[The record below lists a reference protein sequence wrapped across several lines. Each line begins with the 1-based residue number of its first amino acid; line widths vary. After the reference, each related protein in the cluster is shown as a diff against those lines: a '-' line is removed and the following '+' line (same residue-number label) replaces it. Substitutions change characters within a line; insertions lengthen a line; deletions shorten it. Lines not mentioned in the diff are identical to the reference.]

1 MEQGGGGSCKV
12 KVGKF
17 QRRGRKG
24 VKEIEEEEGRQREAD
39 PVELVL
45 RRAAAWRGGGRDGRG
60 AAGAGRGM
68 AGGGRSSGWRRHGQA
83 RVTAAGT
90 RGSGRRGW
98 DGTGAERSWAAGS
111 ERGLHAAAV
120 GVDGHGG
127 SLLQRDRVSES
138 RVRVR
143 ATLRSLFSLVHA
155 IAIAILC
162 SMYCFAACCLL
173 QE

>member
-1 MEQGGGGSCKV
+1 MN
-12 KVGKF
+12 
-17 QRRGRKG
+17 
-24 VKEIEEEEGRQREAD
+24 
-39 PVELVL
+39 
-45 RRAAAWRGGGRDGRG
+45 
-60 AAGAGRGM
+60 GAGRRRELQGQGGENSEKRQRGSKRDRRRRGTTEGGGLLLGVEEAGTGAGLQEPAEDM
-68 AGGGRSSGWRRHGQA
+68 AGGGRSSCWRRHGQA